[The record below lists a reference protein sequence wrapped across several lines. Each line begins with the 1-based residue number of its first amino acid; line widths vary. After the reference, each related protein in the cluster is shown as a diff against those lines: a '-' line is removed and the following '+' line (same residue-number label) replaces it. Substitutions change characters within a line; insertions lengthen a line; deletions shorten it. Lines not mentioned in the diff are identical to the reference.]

1 MEILTVLFLED
12 ISMVDFLVFLI
23 GGVSDELGQF
33 CDTFWNTE
41 SLNRVLKSK
50 KAAKVIAM
58 AIAEFG
64 EVEK

>member
-1 MEILTVLFLED
+1 MAG
-12 ISMVDFLVFLI
+12 FLVFLI